1 MKKFAKVFSLI
12 AAFSLLCGCT
22 AVPNYSEPDMV
33 SNSSEESNSSSR
45 PSIDYHEAD
54 IREFT
59 VQKVDFIAK
68 LNAESSVHDGALRD
82 DGEFDESGYV
92 RLHEGNTMEH
102 ILMANT
108 TQFYRIILAAR
119 STDGASVTLK
129 ADGNTLGTYYIPKRE
144 PNEDGSFPF
153 EYSEAD
159 CLYFTA
165 GTNNL
170 KFIVESGSVDIDYIL
185 AESSDCV
192 SDEPYEVYSACANP
206 YCSIKVVNTMSYFS
220 EIYGKSVL
228 TAQNVSPG
236 SNAEIDA
243 IFGATGR
250 YPAIRS
256 GDMSYVTLDNS
267 EDKERAK
274 AETDIAVGYC
284 EAGGMQSYIWHW
296 YSPNTRQSVDAG
308 DFKLDQAL
316 ENQVIEDL
324 AATTADE
331 IAALTQNGIITA
343 EAAALLKD
351 IDKLAE
357 FFKPFDEANAVILF
371 QPLPDGDSGK
381 YWWGKTAEDYKK
393 LWMLVFDRLC
403 NYHKIHS
410 LIWVWN
416 GSDAE
421 YYPGSQYVDIIGQSF
436 FESSDSSFASRFK
449 PLGSIFPS
457 PKVMAVTDCDVM
469 PNIDYMYRDNAVWLW
484 TAAASGDY
492 TLNMN
497 GALSESYNSV
507 AYMKNFYNHQ
517 RTITLDELP
526 EFLTQ

>member
-1 MKKFAKVFSLI
+1 MKRSVKICSLI

-22 AVPNYSEPDMV
+22 AVPNYSEPDV
-33 SNSSEESNSSSR
+33 SQSSGTESNSPSR
-45 PSIDYHEAD
+45 PSVEYNEAD

-59 VQKVDFIAK
+59 AQKIDFIAK

-108 TQFYRIILAAR
+108 TQFYRIVLAAR
-119 STDGASVTLK
+119 STTGASISLK
-129 ADGNTLGTYYIPKRE
+129 ADGNVLGTFYIPKRE
-144 PNEDGSFPF
+144 QNTDGSLPF
-153 EYSEAD
+153 EYSEVD
-159 CLYFTA
+159 CLYFTS

-170 KFIVESGSVDIDYIL
+170 KFIVESGSADIDYIL
-185 AESSDCV
+185 AESSDHV
-192 SDEPYEVYSACANP
+192 SNDPYEVYSACANP
-206 YCSIKVVNTMSYFS
+206 YCSLKVVEVMRYFS

-243 IFGATGR
+243 VFRATGR

-256 GDMSYVTLDNS
+256 GEMAYVTLDTD

-274 AETDIAVGYC
+274 SETDIAVGYC
-284 EAGGMQSYIWHW
+284 EAGGLQSYTWHW
-296 YSPNTRQSVDAG
+296 YSPNTHQSVDAG
-308 DFKLDQAL
+308 DFRLDIAL
-316 ENQVIEDL
+316 ENQTIEDL
-324 AATTADE
+324 ALLSASDITAL
-331 IAALTQNGIITA
+331 AQNGGITS
-343 EAAALLKD
+343 EAASLLRD

-357 FFKPFDEANAVILF
+357 FFKPFDEADAVVLF
-371 QPLPDGDSGK
+371 QPLPEGDTGK
-381 YWWGKTAEDYKK
+381 YWWGKTADDYKK
-393 LWMLVFDRLC
+393 LWRLVFERLC

-416 GSDAE
+416 GSDPE

-449 PLGSIFPS
+449 ALGSIFPT

-469 PNIDYMYRDNAVWLW
+469 PNIDYMYRDNAIWLW
-484 TAAASGDY
+484 TAPAAGDY

-507 AYMKNFYNHQ
+507 AYMKNFYNH
-517 RTITLDELP
+517 RKTITLDELP
-526 EFLTQ
+526 DVW